1 MLVRRV
7 VRRRLPSDLRPSRE
21 KKNRS
26 LALPRTK
33 KRQSAGV
40 SHRSGGLE
48 AARPRH
54 IGRSAP
60 AVCQPHARSHGSSA
74 RTPAWPRGAGSSV
87 QLQRVK
93 GGEDGEEVVGSS
105 RRRRSQCSSSWVMVW
120 SGSTSVVVDPRMTEG
135 RSWRPS
141 WCSSPG
147 GAVCARLCWVHLLIK
162 HYGRGKIL
170 ECHCL
175 SRVLKIERSGKRIF
189 SECCT
194 HERIILGEEMLSRVP
209 QRSWH
214 SVKSSTRQMPSSPSA
229 TLGEDR
235 HSAKKH
241 VT

>member
-1 MLVRRV
+1 M
-7 VRRRLPSDLRPSRE
+7 
-21 KKNRS
+21 
-26 LALPRTK
+26 PRTK

-141 WCSSPG
+141 CCSSPG

-162 HYGRGKIL
+162 DEWVMTVSLDLWG
-170 ECHCL
+170 
-175 SRVLKIERSGKRIF
+175 
-189 SECCT
+189 
-194 HERIILGEEMLSRVP
+194 GEEVLEMTGQCACSR
-209 QRSWH
+209 
-214 SVKSSTRQMPSSPSA
+214 A
-229 TLGEDR
+229 DR
-235 HSAKKH
+235 RISGNLM
-241 VT
+241 TG